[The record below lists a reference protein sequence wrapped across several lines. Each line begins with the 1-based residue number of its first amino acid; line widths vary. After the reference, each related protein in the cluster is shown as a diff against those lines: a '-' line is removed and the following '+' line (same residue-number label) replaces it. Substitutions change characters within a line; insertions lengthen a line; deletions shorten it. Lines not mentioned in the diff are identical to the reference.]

1 MELDRLTDLV
11 YECIVNGKT
20 GNSMVTN
27 GTCSDEEY
35 KEFYSW
41 MGEHGFPKASQRYK
55 GSDSCG
61 KWKEYKYSDVYT
73 GTPNVTMQVTKDML
87 KEFVKSGD
95 THFGNFLQTSNS
107 KCIAKERKRA
117 LKEAGNIVDINKTN
131 TAKTDKDRADIFN
144 TETNKD
150 ITTKT
155 KSYNNPK
162 SNNSKGLDENPLTSA
177 DKTRADIFN
186 TETESYNNTKSNN
199 SKGLDGNPLTSAY
212 MSLEDVKT
220 AYFNRNADRKLSNT
234 FINRFIIG
242 LMILIEYLIR
252 LVITIVLFIIGFI
265 AYLLS
270 ISVAFRI
277 AFIILTLSLVITL
290 GYELFG

>member
-1 MELDRLTDLV
+1 MEIERLTDLV
-11 YECIVNGKT
+11 YECVVNGKT

-61 KWKEYKYSDVYT
+61 KWKEYRYSDVYT

-107 KCIAKERKRA
+107 KCITKERKRA
-117 LKEAGNIVDINKTN
+117 LKEAGHIADINKTN
-131 TAKTDKDRADIFN
+131 TASAKANKDRANISN
-144 TETNKD
+144 TRTNKD
-150 ITTKT
+150 ITDKT
-155 KSYNNPK
+155 KSYSNAK
-162 SNNSKGLDENPLTSA
+162 SNNSDGLDN
-177 DKTRADIFN
+177 
-186 TETESYNNTKSNN
+186 
-199 SKGLDGNPLTSAY
+199 NPLTSAY
-212 MSLEDVKT
+212 MSLEDVRI
-220 AYFNRNADRKLSNT
+220 AYFNRHANRKLSNN

-252 LVITIVLFIIGFI
+252 LVITTVLFIIGFI

-277 AFIILTLSLVITL
+277 AFIISTLALVITL
-290 GYELFG
+290 RYELFR